1 MILLA
6 LSTEN
11 ARTITLVVIAVALL
25 FGVMILARTQR
36 DKTVRKTRWGFFVE
50 RDHYPEE
57 DTYRTNWGQQLP
69 KDQEI
74 TKEIKP

>member
-1 MILLA
+1 MTLLA
-6 LSTEN
+6 LSTED
-11 ARTITLVVIAVALL
+11 ARTVSLAVIAVALL
-25 FGVMILARTQR
+25 FVVIIVSRVQR

-57 DTYRTNWGQQLP
+57 DTYKTTYGRQLP